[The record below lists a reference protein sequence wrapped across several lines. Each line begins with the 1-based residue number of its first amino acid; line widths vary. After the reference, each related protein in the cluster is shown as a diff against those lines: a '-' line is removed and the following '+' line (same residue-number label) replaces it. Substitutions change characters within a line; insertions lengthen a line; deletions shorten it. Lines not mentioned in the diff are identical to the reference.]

1 MALSCKV
8 FGVHQVGIANILGIL
23 RKTENC
29 ASVCTRTFLR
39 RKRLQTLAEL
49 LRSFRR
55 TFRRTLAEDIVS
67 QCLSNRN
74 IVPPLLQSRQYKHT
88 GGLTRRNDYPSA
100 TQDAEKVC
108 PVNMVDGQGTTAHTT
123 MLAPALSDIGMI
135 ELLECDSRPT
145 FILDLEGVQHVSEEV
160 LHSVFSNA
168 SLKRLPRI
176 LYPAHVKGGD
186 ELEQYL
192 DFKEWATRS
201 PTYRQTAE
209 GFTNPY
215 SYQDISWTCSTLR
228 ERWRIISG
236 SAIGPKDTSAG
247 LVIGHTAGSQKD
259 RQGAGNALRNTQEE
273 EGKLQTGL
281 HPAWVD
287 ELPSSEHT
295 KLFKTTNWAATAL
308 GSLENWSSCLRQ
320 MTRLL
325 MSDSRAAAMFWYRPV
340 IK

>member
-1 MALSCKV
+1 MPVQQK
-8 FGVHQVGIANILGIL
+8 H
-23 RKTENC
+23 
-29 ASVCTRTFLR
+29 CTSSFAISPV
-39 RKRLQTLAEL
+39 QTY
-49 LRSFRR
+49 RR
-55 TFRRTLAEDIVS
+55 T
-67 QCLSNRN
+67 
-74 IVPPLLQSRQYKHT
+74 K
-88 GGLTRRNDYPSA
+88 RNDYPSA
-100 TQDAEKVC
+100 TQGVEEVC
-108 PVNMVDGQGTTAHTT
+108 PVRMVDGQGTTGHTP

-145 FILDLEGVQHVSEEV
+145 FILDLEEAQHASDEV
-160 LHSVFSNA
+160 LHTVFSNA

-176 LYPAHVKGGD
+176 LYPAHVKGDVLLGDD

-215 SYQDISWTCSTLR
+215 SYQDILWTCSTLR
-228 ERWRIISG
+228 KRWRIISG
-236 SAIGPKDTSAG
+236 STIGPKDTSAG
-247 LVIGHTAGSQKD
+247 IVTGHTSGSQKD
-259 RQGAGNALRNTQEE
+259 RQGVGNALRNTQEE
-273 EGKLQTGL
+273 KGKLQAGL

-295 KLFKTTNWAATAL
+295 KLFKNTNWAATAL
-308 GSLENWSSCLRQ
+308 GCLENWSSCLRQ

-325 MSDSRAAAMFWYRPV
+325 MSDSRAAAVFWYSPV